1 VYEPGSVYAPVIES
15 TAAPINSGNGGDGLA
30 AAGEREVLFS
40 PVVWRRYP
48 VGVASTVMGTSCKK
62 VVKLNY
68 F

>member
-48 VGVASTVMGTSCKK
+48 VGVA
-62 VVKLNY
+62 
-68 F
+68 